1 MNEAERRTKADGR
14 ESFEG
19 RLANGALPKKIHFI
33 GIGGAG
39 MSGIAVVLH
48 QRGFMV
54 TGSDLKSS
62 SFVKFLSSAGVEVR
76 VGHEARNID
85 EISPDVVVISSAI
98 PASNPELMRA
108 RECGI
113 EVWPR
118 AKMLAALAVGRKTLA
133 VAGTHGKT
141 TTSSMAAETIDT
153 MGLEPTFLIGG
164 FVERY
169 STNGKNGEG
178 ELFVCEADESD
189 GSFLCL
195 APHVAII
202 TNIEADHMDNYASLE
217 EIYETFLDFVSVIP
231 QDGAVVACAD
241 DQALVERMKQSNK
254 PLITYGFSHDADVR
268 CEILPKAQTITSRLG
283 CSFAVHMPTGE
294 HLNLSLQGN
303 PGAHNVSNATAVLA
317 ACWALGLNLEHA
329 AQAISGFKGV
339 RRRFDLVGYA
349 DLNPSDP
356 MQGITVID
364 DYGHHPTEIMATLK
378 AAQALG
384 YERVKVVFQPHR
396 YSRTEALLEQFGTA
410 FVDADDLVMLD
421 VFAAGEEP
429 IPGVNG
435 KAVVRNILLHEP
447 QKSVHYCPN
456 RSKLAEYLV
465 QTTRPGDLLITMGA
479 GDVTQ
484 VGAQFLEAK
493 RLAGSCI
500 KQVR

>member
-1 MNEAERRTKADGR
+1 
-14 ESFEG
+14 
-19 RLANGALPKKIHFI
+19 
-33 GIGGAG
+33 

-62 SFVKFLSSAGVEVR
+62 SFVKFLSRAGVEVR
-76 VGHEARNID
+76 VGHEWSTID
-85 EISPDVVVISSAI
+85 EINPDVVVISSAI
-98 PASNPELMRA
+98 PNTNPELMRA
-108 RECGI
+108 RERGI
-113 EVWPR
+113 EIWPR

-141 TTSSMAAETIDT
+141 TTSSMAAEAIDT
-153 MGLEPTFLIGG
+153 MGLDPTFLIGG

-178 ELFVCEADESD
+178 DLFVCEADESD

-231 QDGAVVACAD
+231 EDGAIVACAD
-241 DQALVERMKQSNK
+241 DAELIRRMRTTKK
-254 PLITYGFSHDADVR
+254 PLITYGFSPEADI
-268 CEILPKAQTITSRLG
+268 CCKLLPRSTEVTSRLG
-283 CSFAVHMPTGE
+283 CAFEVTLPT
-294 HLNLSLQGN
+294 NKSVKMSLQGN
-303 PGAHNVSNATAVLA
+303 PGEHNVCNATAVLA
-317 ACWALGLNLEHA
+317 ACYALGLDLESA
-329 AQAISGFKGV
+329 ARAISGFKGV

-349 DLNPSDP
+349 DLDPEDPSL
-356 MQGITVID
+356 GITVVD

-378 AAQALG
+378 AAKSLG
-384 YERVKVVFQPHR
+384 YKRVKVVFQPHR
-396 YSRTEALLEQFGTA
+396 YSRTQALLEQFGSA
-410 FVDADDLVMLD
+410 FVDADDLVILD
-421 VFAAGEEP
+421 VFASGEQP

-435 KAVVRNILLHEP
+435 KAVVRSILAHEP
-447 QKSVHYCPN
+447 HKAVHYCPN
-456 RSKLAEYLV
+456 RPKLAEYLV
-465 QTTRPGDLLITMGA
+465 DTTSAGDLLITMGA

-484 VGAQFLEAK
+484 VGAQYLEAK
-493 RLAGSCI
+493 RVAGSVI